1 MANHSAALPLHHYR
15 ETCLVI
21 PRPARSGTGAHRV
34 NVQRGLPGSSN
45 SVDSQQT
52 SETLKLVQRYAETI
66 HIGVAHDSKDLLA
79 KLSYED
85 RPQVFKKWKCG

>member
-1 MANHSAALPLHHYR
+1 
-15 ETCLVI
+15 
-21 PRPARSGTGAHRV
+21 V

-66 HIGVAHDSKDLLA
+66 HIGVAHDSKELIA

-85 RPQVFKKWKCG
+85 RLKTGRRSSRSGNAVESSLEFQGPKGVHTEAGKGSSL